1 MPPLPNPRHESFA
14 QSRANGASFDDAY
27 EDAGFIHGHRH
38 GARMAQRPDIAA
50 RVAELR
56 AERADLADAATPSVI
71 AFLLRMAKAAEA
83 DVSPASLREV
93 RLTLL
98 EVERLRGEMARQR
111 HSERPSAYAFEM
123 GNEKS
128 TPYVE

>member
-14 QSRANGASFDDAY
+14 QSRARGASFDDAY

-38 GARMAQRPDIAA
+38 GARMAQRPDIVA

-56 AERADLADAATPSVI
+56 AEQANLADSATPSVI

-111 HSERPSAYAFEM
+111 QSERPSAYAFEM
-123 GNEKS
+123 GKEKS